1 MNFVSQIIAQIDA
14 AVLATSSQYF
24 QNTANSVLSLYTALL
39 GLLFAFLGVMVALNV
54 YAIAMRD
61 AFQIGLRIVLVFA
74 FGLSWANFS
83 ILYDALTNTSQNLS
97 LGYFSIGG
105 SGLPSQPDAA
115 MDQFSTDMA
124 TVVDSVAQAMGSITR
139 GVIGAP
145 LYAIL
150 AILMAAYVLIVGFSK
165 IMIAFL
171 LGLAP
176 LAMMATIFE
185 RTKTFFEAWLSALIG
200 YLLYP
205 VAAAGIIGTV
215 INVSNAHVVSGTNSA
230 NNTTLGSILGFLVII
245 FVGIF
250 ALKSIPQAVANI
262 TGQFNLAS
270 VTPQALRVVGSPAA
284 FAQGWM
290 SPRARNLGSGFLHG
304 ATETLARHNIAR
316 TYADKGS
323 AVRRFSGETTR
334 KIQMYL
340 SRKTPQ

>member
-1 MNFVSQIIAQIDA
+1 MNFISQIVGQIDT
-14 AVLATSSQYF
+14 AVLSTASQFY
-24 QNTANSVLSLYTALL
+24 QNTASSVLSLYTALL

-54 YAIAMRD
+54 YTISMRD
-61 AFQIGLRIVLVFA
+61 AVQIGMRIVLVFA

-83 ILYDALTNTSQNLS
+83 ILYDTLTNTSQNLA

-105 SGLPSQPDAA
+105 AGLPAQPDAA
-115 MDQFSTDMA
+115 MDRFATDMA
-124 TVVDSVAQAMGSITR
+124 NVVDTVTQAMGSIAR
-139 GVIGAP
+139 GIIGA
-145 LYAIL
+145 LVYGVL
-150 AILMAAYVLIVGFSK
+150 AVLMAAYVLIVAFSK

-215 INVSNAHVVSGTNSA
+215 INVSNNYTMTNPSGS
-230 NNTTLGSILGFLVII
+230 TLGSILGFLVMI

-270 VTPQALRVVGSPAA
+270 VTPQALRVVGSPAG

-290 SPRARNLGSGFLHG
+290 SPRARNLGAGFLHG
-304 ATETLARHNIAR
+304 ATETMARHNIAR
-316 TYADKGS
+316 TYADKGA

-340 SRKTPQ
+340 SRKTPL

>member
-1 MNFVSQIIAQIDA
+1 MNLVSQIVGAIDS
-14 AVLATSSQYF
+14 AVLNTSSQFF
-24 QNTANSVLSLYTALL
+24 QNTASSVLSLYTALL

-61 AFQIGLRIVLVFA
+61 AVQIGMRIVLVFA

-83 ILYDALTNTSQNLS
+83 ILYDALTNTSQNLAMA
-97 LGYFSIGG
+97 YFSIGG
-105 SGLPSQPDAA
+105 SGLGSQPDVA
-115 MDQFSTDMA
+115 MDAFATDMA
-124 TVVDSVAQAMGSITR
+124 TTVDTVAQAMGSITR
-139 GVIGAP
+139 GIIGAL

-150 AILMAAYVLIVGFSK
+150 AVLMAAYVLIVSFSK

-215 INVSNAHVVSGTNSA
+215 ISVARSMSLQSPQGA
-230 NNTTLGSILGFLVII
+230 TLGTILGFLVMI

-270 VTPQALRVVGSPAA
+270 VTPQALSVVGSPAG
-284 FAQGWM
+284 FAHGWM
-290 SPRARNLGSGFLHG
+290 SPRARNLGAGFLHG
-304 ATETLARHNIAR
+304 ATETMARHNIAR
-316 TYADKGS
+316 TYADKGA

-340 SRKTPQ
+340 SRKTPL

>member
-61 AFQIGLRIVLVFA
+61 AVQIGMRIVLVFA

-83 ILYDALTNTSQNLS
+83 ILYDALTNTSQNLA

-105 SGLPSQPDAA
+105 SGLASQPDAA
-115 MDQFSTDMA
+115 MDSFATNMA
-124 TVVDSVAQAMGSITR
+124 NVVDSVAQAMGSITR
-139 GVIGAP
+139 GVIGAA

-215 INVSNAHVVSGTNSA
+215 INVSNAYVVSGTNSA

-270 VTPQALRVVGSPAA
+270 VTPQALRVVGSPAG

-290 SPRARNLGSGFLHG
+290 SPRARNLGAGFLHG
-304 ATETLARHNIAR
+304 ATETMARHNIAR
-316 TYADKGS
+316 TYADKGA

-340 SRKTPQ
+340 SRKTPL

>member
-1 MNFVSQIIAQIDA
+1 MNFISQIVGQVDA
-14 AVLATSSQYF
+14 AVLTTSSQFF
-24 QNTANSVLSLYTALL
+24 QNTASSVLSFYTALL

-61 AFQIGLRIVLVFA
+61 AVQIGMRIVLVFA

-83 ILYDALTNTSQNLS
+83 ILYDALTNTSQNLAMA
-97 LGYFSIGG
+97 YFSIGG
-105 SGLPSQPDAA
+105 AGLGSQPDVA
-115 MDQFSTDMA
+115 MDSFA
-124 TVVDSVAQAMGSITR
+124 TNMGDVVDAVTQAMGSIAR
-139 GVIGAP
+139 GIIGAM
-145 LYAIL
+145 LYGVL
-150 AILMAAYVLIVGFSK
+150 AVLMAAYVLIVAFSK

-215 INVSNAHVVSGTNSA
+215 INVSNNYTMTNPSGS
-230 NNTTLGSILGFLVII
+230 TLGSILGFLVMI

-270 VTPQALRVVGSPAA
+270 VTPQALRVVGSPAG
-284 FAQGWM
+284 FAHGWM
-290 SPRARNLGSGFLHG
+290 SPRARNLGAGFLHG
-304 ATETLARHNIAR
+304 ATETMARHNIAR
-316 TYADKGS
+316 TYADKGA

-340 SRKTPQ
+340 SRKTPL